1 MDDWI
6 RTLLACR
13 RNHEAAVLVTV
24 ASTRGSVPREPGAR
38 MVVTTTGQ
46 HGTIGGGHLELHAIG
61 IARDLLAAGSAAA
74 LRRFPLGAS
83 LGQCCGGLVN
93 LMFEAV
99 PPSASQAAWLDE
111 VAQHERD
118 GVACVLVGAAGSRS
132 AAGSLVVTAGSC
144 SGSLGD
150 AAIDAAARRIAIAM
164 LEADAPSCLRSLAGD
179 DTVYLFAAV
188 ANPRAH
194 VVLFGAGHVGR
205 ALVKILE
212 DLPCRVTWVDER
224 ADAFSRQV
232 GFRVRIEAVDDPLAE
247 VAAAPPAS
255 IFLVMTH
262 SHPLDQSLAEAI
274 LRRGDF
280 RYFGLIGSPSKR
292 LQFERR
298 LCARGV
304 ASEALARMV
313 CPIGIAG
320 IESKEPAAI
329 AVAVAAQL
337 LPILTGRPLAERQ
350 PGDARIARLQAG
362 AAR

>member
-38 MVVTTTGQ
+38 MVVTATGR
-46 HGTIGGGHLELHAIG
+46 HGTIGGGHLELQAIG
-61 IARDLLAAGSAAA
+61 IARDLLAGGDVAA

-99 PPSASQAAWLDE
+99 PPSAAQAAWLDE

-118 GVACVLVGAAGSRS
+118 GVGCVLVGAAGSRS

-150 AAIDAAARRIAIAM
+150 AAIDAAARRIAVAM
-164 LEADAPSCLRSLAGD
+164 LESEAPSSLRSLAGD
-179 DTVYLFAAV
+179 DTLHLFAALP
-188 ANPRAH
+188 NPRAH
-194 VVLFGAGHVGR
+194 IVLFGAGHVGQ

-224 ADAFSRQV
+224 ADAFPRQV
-232 GFRVRIEAVDDPLAE
+232 GFRVRIEAADDPLAE

-262 SHPLDQSLAEAI
+262 SHPLDQSIAEAI

-280 RYFGLIGSPSKR
+280 RYFGLIGSSSKR

-298 LCARGV
+298 LSARGV
-304 ASEALARMV
+304 GSEALARMV

-320 IESKEPAAI
+320 IDSKEPAAI

-337 LPILTGRPLAERQ
+337 LPIMMGRPLADSL
-350 PGDARIARLQAG
+350 PGDARVARVQSGAG
-362 AAR
+362 R

>member
-38 MVVTTTGQ
+38 MVVTATGRD
-46 HGTIGGGHLELHAIG
+46 GTIGGGHLELQAIG
-61 IARDLLAAGSAAA
+61 IARDLLAGGSVAA

-99 PPSASQAAWLDE
+99 APTALQSAWLDE
-111 VAQHERD
+111 VAQHDRD
-118 GVACVLVGAAGSRS
+118 GVACMVVGAAGSRS

-150 AAIDAAARRIAIAM
+150 ATIDVAARSIAVAM
-164 LEADAPSCLRSLAGD
+164 LESEAPSSLRSVAGD
-179 DTVYLFAAV
+179 DTLYLFAAV
-188 ANPRAH
+188 PQPRAH
-194 VVLFGAGHVGR
+194 IVLFGAGHVGR

-224 ADAFSRQV
+224 ADAFPRRV
-232 GFRVRIEAVDDPLAE
+232 RPRVRIEAVDDPLAE
-247 VAAAPPAS
+247 VAAAPPAG

-274 LRRGDF
+274 LRRDDF
-280 RYFGLIGSPSKR
+280 RYFGLIGSSSKR
-292 LQFERR
+292 RQFERR
-298 LCARGV
+298 LAARGLGS
-304 ASEALARMV
+304 AALARMV

-337 LPILTGRPLAERQ
+337 LPIMMQRPLAGNLSGETRV
-350 PGDARIARLQAG
+350 ARMHARAG
-362 AAR
+362 R